1 MTALMTVVV
10 SIIIGFAI
18 GCFINYAITFKTG
31 QARNIGLCLGGA
43 LLGGALI
50 PALLSISSFWAT
62 LIGSLIG
69 IGVVMLLWLR
79 FSPTK
84 V

>member
-1 MTALMTVVV
+1 MTVIV

-31 QARNIGLCLGGA
+31 QARNIGICIGGA

-50 PALLSISSFWAT
+50 PALLSMSSFWAA
-62 LIGSLIG
+62 LIGSVVG
-69 IGVVMLLWLR
+69 IALVMFLWVR
-79 FSPTK
+79 FAPTNA
-84 V
+84 

>member
-1 MTALMTVVV
+1 MTVIV

-18 GCFINYAITFKTG
+18 GCFINYAITFRTG
-31 QARNIGLCLGGA
+31 QVRNIGICVGGA

-50 PALLSISSFWAT
+50 PALLSVSSFWAA

-69 IGVVMLLWLR
+69 IAVVMFLWIW
-79 FSPTK
+79 FAPTK
-84 V
+84 A

>member
-1 MTALMTVVV
+1 MTVIV

-31 QARNIGLCLGGA
+31 QTRNIGLCIGGA

-50 PALLSISSFWAT
+50 PALLSMSSFWAA
-62 LIGSLIG
+62 LIGSVVG
-69 IGVVMLLWLR
+69 VAVVMYLWIR
-79 FSPTK
+79 FAPTR

>member
-1 MTALMTVVV
+1 MTVIV

-31 QARNIGLCLGGA
+31 QARNIGLCVGGA

-50 PALLSISSFWAT
+50 PALLSMSSFWAA
-62 LIGSLIG
+62 LIGSVIG
-69 IGVVMLLWLR
+69 IAIVMALWLR
-79 FSPTK
+79 FAPTK
-84 V
+84 A

>member
-1 MTALMTVVV
+1 MTVIV

-31 QARNIGLCLGGA
+31 QARNIGICVGGA

-50 PALLSISSFWAT
+50 PALLSMSSFWAA
-62 LIGSLIG
+62 LIGSVIG
-69 IGVVMLLWLR
+69 IAVVMALWLR
-79 FSPTK
+79 FAPTK
-84 V
+84 A